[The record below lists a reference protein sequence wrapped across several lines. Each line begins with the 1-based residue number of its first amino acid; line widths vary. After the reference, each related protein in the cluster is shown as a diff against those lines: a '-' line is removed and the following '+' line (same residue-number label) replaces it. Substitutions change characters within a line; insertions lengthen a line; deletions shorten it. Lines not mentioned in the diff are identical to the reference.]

1 MISKIKRIDT
11 LSITECCEQ
20 LNLKREHLPNALHD
34 LNGASEFEKLVID
47 RLDYLLDADEST
59 FQSCSTIEQYEN
71 YLVLFA
77 DGLYRDDVTQK
88 ILELKDIAEEIAFYQ
103 SNKDSISGC
112 ETYLEKYPDGKFVK
126 EVEHIIA
133 IKEKRRKIRNFIL
146 FFLFL
151 GFVVIICLA
160 NYSPV
165 SYLFVSKDVS
175 LGKRGGLETVSI
187 STDADNQNVEVRE
200 DFDWMS
206 VSRSRSNGSLSISVE
221 PNKEAERIATITIDA
236 YSSFFGYQFNCISK
250 AIKIKQKSG
259 LPTFLRTN
267 LSEVNFD
274 KYGKS
279 SLSHIIAETDGSNLQ
294 VSTTE
299 SWFTVE
305 KSLDEDGENV
315 VASITLSANTNNE
328 GDKTG
333 EIVVSC
339 NEYVKSIP
347 VSQESGLASRFE
359 IEDSSLIMAE
369 EGNGE
374 GMIYPINVDTDGTS
388 WNIVESPE
396 WLSAY
401 ANIERSRL
409 EVSVGVNSGKVKKG
423 KITLMSNN
431 GDLRDISVMQ
441 HGDPTDFR
449 ASRSTVRFTT
459 SSDYEYVTIYND
471 SHKEI
476 SISEYESWISTS
488 VIDKNRIKISC
499 NRNYDDPPRS
509 GIVYVCCGNEK
520 LSIKVTQ
527 NGWTSCGKCGGDGKK
542 ECSNLYVNPWNTEFG
557 SYAYGWVNGNHV
569 LRRVYTSWTGWMG
582 APELKTQ
589 VKTCEICD
597 GKGYVKCSTCD
608 GIGKIEES
616 Y

>member
-1 MISKIKRIDT
+1 MISKIKKIDT
-11 LSITECCEQ
+11 LSVTDCCEQ
-20 LNLKREHLPNALHD
+20 LNLKREDLPNDLHAF
-34 LNGASEFEKLVID
+34 NGTSEIEKLVVD
-47 RLDYLLDADEST
+47 RLYHLLEADEST

-71 YLVLFA
+71 YLVSFS
-77 DGLYRDDVTQK
+77 DGLYRDDATQK
-88 ILELKDIAEEIAFYQ
+88 ILELKAIAEEIAFYQ

-112 ETYLEKYPDGKFVK
+112 ETYLKKYPDGKFVE
-126 EVEHIIA
+126 EVEQILSS
-133 IKEKRRKIRNFIL
+133 KKKKRIIRNFIL

-151 GFVVIICLA
+151 GFVVIISWA

-165 SYLFVSKDVS
+165 SFLDVSKDVS
-175 LGKRGGLETVSI
+175 LGKRGGIETVSI
-187 STDADNQNVEVRE
+187 STDADYQNVEVRE
-200 DFDWMS
+200 SSDWMN
-206 VSRSRSNGSLSISVE
+206 VSRNNESLSISVE
-221 PNKEAERIATITIDA
+221 PNKKAERVATITIEV
-236 YSSFFGYQFNCISK
+236 YSSFLGYQFNCISK
-250 AIKIKQKSG
+250 TIIIKQKSG

-279 SLSHIIAETDGSNLQ
+279 SLSHIIAETDGCDLQ
-294 VSTTE
+294 VTATE

-305 KSLDEDGENV
+305 KSIDEDGENM
-315 VASITLSANTNNE
+315 VASITLNAKTNNE

-359 IEDSSLIMAE
+359 IGDSSLIMAE
-369 EGNGE
+369 EGSGE
-374 GMIYPINVDTDGTS
+374 GMIYPINVNTDGTS
-388 WNIVESPE
+388 WTIVESPK

-409 EVSVGVNSGKVKKG
+409 EVSVGSNSGKVKKG
-423 KITLMSNN
+423 EITLMSNN
-431 GDLRDISVMQ
+431 GDLRYISVMQ
-441 HGDPTDFR
+441 QGDPTDFR
-449 ASRSTVRFTT
+449 ASRSTVNFTT
-459 SSDYEYVTIYND
+459 SSDYEYITIYND
-471 SHKEI
+471 SHKTL
-476 SISEYESWISTS
+476 SVTEYESWISTS
-488 VIDKNRIKISC
+488 VIDKNKIKISC
-499 NRNYDDPPRS
+499 SRNRNEPPQS
-509 GIVYVCCGNEK
+509 GTVYVSCGNEK

-527 NGWTSCGKCGGDGKK
+527 NGWTSCGECGGDGKK

-597 GKGYVKCSTCD
+597 GKGYVKCSMCD
-608 GIGKIEES
+608 GTGKIEES